1 MTDDGEDDGSGGG
14 SGGTEGG
21 GIEIS
26 VAIAAGPGHKSLES
40 PRLYSLDVLQ
50 QNSLILEQRKNLVV
64 IRHGDPFRKT
74 GRVP

>member
-40 PRLYSLDVLQ
+40 PRPYSLDILQ
-50 QNSLILEQRKNLVV
+50 QDILILKQHKNLVV
-64 IRHGDPFRKT
+64 IHHGDPFRKT
-74 GRVP
+74 GRIP

>member
-40 PRLYSLDVLQ
+40 PRID
-50 QNSLILEQRKNLVV
+50 
-64 IRHGDPFRKT
+64 
-74 GRVP
+74 

>member
-1 MTDDGEDDGSGGG
+1 MTDGSEESFSAKPLHRLLGGIVHIMTDDGEDDGSGGG

-40 PRLYSLDVLQ
+40 PRID
-50 QNSLILEQRKNLVV
+50 
-64 IRHGDPFRKT
+64 
-74 GRVP
+74 